1 MNYTSQANI
10 HKFTVSLVIIL
21 LSSILISTTITLKI
35 SANTTSS
42 SQQAIDCIAQEL
54 ADVSNSIRYDPQ
66 TGLATN
72 LDVNALVSKYGSNN
86 QNQLQHIN
94 EIMKYEYKR
103 NLQFNQGKL
112 NSIQTRSF
120 WSCMK
125 NQLLDMIG
133 YQTFQALLRGGIQ
146 GLIQRKAWK
155 AAAKLLIRYL
165 GDGIGVGFIAAQLTW
180 YAIRCA

>member
-10 HKFTVSLVIIL
+10 HKFTLVIIL

-42 SQQAIDCIAQEL
+42 SQQAIDCISQEL

-94 EIMKYEYKR
+94 EIMKYEY
-103 NLQFNQGKL
+103 Q
-112 NSIQTRSF
+112 
-120 WSCMK
+120 
-125 NQLLDMIG
+125 
-133 YQTFQALLRGGIQ
+133 
-146 GLIQRKAWK
+146 
-155 AAAKLLIRYL
+155 
-165 GDGIGVGFIAAQLTW
+165 
-180 YAIRCA
+180 

>member
-10 HKFTVSLVIIL
+10 HKFTLVIIL
-21 LSSILISTTITLKI
+21 LSSILISTTITLEI

-42 SQQAIDCIAQEL
+42 SQQAIDCISQEL

-146 GLIQRKAWK
+146 GLIQRKTWK

-165 GDGIGVGFIAAQLTW
+165 GDGIGVGFIAAQLAW

>member
-54 ADVSNSIRYDPQ
+54 ADVSNSIQYDPQ

-72 LDVNALVSKYGSNN
+72 LDVNTLVSKYGSNN

-94 EIMKYEYKR
+94 EIMKYEY
-103 NLQFNQGKL
+103 KL

-165 GDGIGVGFIAAQLTW
+165 GDGIGVGFIAAQLAW